1 MPSLLSD
8 PCDDR
13 PVKELP
19 PPPAQLMTRG
29 NLFDADG
36 QPNLKVLSD
45 HLAGEGLL
53 TQEALLDLIAKA
65 ADIFRDE
72 PNILKLN
79 DPITI
84 VGDLHGQYYDFLKL
98 LEVGGAPGET
108 QYLFL
113 GDYVDRGSFS
123 IEVVALLFATKIRH
137 PKRIRMLRGNHEC
150 RQMTSFFNFRE
161 ECEYKYDIGIYDAI
175 MDAFDN
181 LPLAATVNGKFLA
194 VHGGLSPELLY
205 LKTINTLDRFKEPPR
220 EGLMCDLLWADP
232 LEPKEGEEDSAV
244 RKKGGP
250 AFTHNEV
257 RGCSY
262 FYSLDGAA
270 RFLRKNNLLSVIRA
284 HEAQL
289 EGYKM
294 HKGSSSSG
302 FPSVITIF
310 SAPNYCDVFANKG
323 AILKFNNST
332 LNILQFN
339 CVPHPYHLPNF
350 MDIFAWSMPFVIE
363 KVSEILFDIMNS
375 DKSSGPLVD
384 GSELDD
390 TPELPNLPDTISQ
403 NFRSSLT
410 REQNDVVEL
419 ASKLAA
425 HIENMKGG
433 ETGSDPVS
441 GPVTDEETRNRLR
454 KKVRTVGRIAR
465 MWKTLREENETV
477 IKLKGVCPGH
487 RLKPGLLLAGKD
499 AMESKLD
506 EFTRIRDMDVV
517 NELRPGSPTGS
528 LAVGA
533 GTLPRDFD
541 AFDADDDDGHT
552 ESEPCPE
559 PVLAQR

>member
-1 MPSLLSD
+1 M
-8 PCDDR
+8 
-13 PVKELP
+13 
-19 PPPAQLMTRG
+19 G
-29 NLFDADG
+29 ADG
-36 QPNLKVLSD
+36 LPDLKALAD

-53 TQEALLDLIAKA
+53 TQELLLDLIFQASEL
-65 ADIFRDE
+65 FRDE

-84 VGDLHGQYYDFLKL
+84 VGDIHGQYYDFLKL
-98 LEVGGAPGET
+98 LEVGGLPGET

-113 GDYVDRGSFS
+113 GDYVDRGHFS
-123 IEVVALLFATKIRH
+123 IEVVTLMFATKIRQ
-137 PKRIRMLRGNHEC
+137 PKRVRMLRGNHEC

-161 ECEYKYDIGIYDAI
+161 ECEYKYDIGIYDAV
-175 MDAFDN
+175 MDAFDH

-205 LKTINTLDRFKEPPR
+205 LKSINTLDRFKEPPR
-220 EGLMCDLLWADP
+220 EGLMCDLLWSDP
-232 LEPKEGEEDSAV
+232 LEPKEGEDDAAA
-244 RKKGGP
+244 RKKGGPAKGAP

-262 FYSLDGAA
+262 FYSLEGTA
-270 RFLRKNNLLSVIRA
+270 RFLRKNSLLSVIRA

-294 HKGSSSSG
+294 HKLSSVASG

-332 LNILQFN
+332 LNILQFM

-375 DKSSGPLVD
+375 DKNSGSLVES
-384 GSELDD
+384 SELDD
-390 TPELPNLPDTISQ
+390 TPQLPELPDSIGRS
-403 NFRSSLT
+403 FRTSLT
-410 REQNDVVEL
+410 QEQNDVVEL
-419 ASKLAA
+419 ASKLAS
-425 HIENMKGG
+425 HIESMRGG
-433 ETGSDPVS
+433 ESDNVEDS
-441 GPVTDEETRNRLR
+441 REETRNRLR

-477 IKLKGVCPGH
+477 IRLKGVCPGH
-487 RLKPGLLLAGKD
+487 RLKPGLLLAGKEQ
-499 AMESKLD
+499 MESELD
-506 EFTRIRDMDVV
+506 EFARARDMDVV

-533 GTLPRDFD
+533 GTLPRDFEG
-541 AFDADDDDGHT
+541 FDGEEEDRSD
-552 ESEPCPE
+552 SEPCPE
-559 PVLAQR
+559 PKIQP